1 MLSLSL
7 SLALVG
13 PLLAAAPLDLP
24 ADVLAT
30 AAETKDPEIWKRIL
44 FDVSG
49 TTLKKDPHPNRRQD
63 LRLDDAPRRYLGATR
78 SDFLALAERFLDG
91 PCRDD
96 ATVRALFAAIAL
108 RLEVDLPLA
117 VAAKLGA
124 GGGPKIRG
132 GSVLGLS
139 RGWDSRALAALDD
152 TAEKGDEPW
161 RSHARRATSAFAAD
175 REAAAEA
182 LLAHPKPNVREEAIL
197 LLTRLEAFDSAERIA
212 ARLSDEA
219 SAVREA
225 AAYAAETLLVV
236 AAEPRLREM
245 ARNSAEPIGVREVA
259 LVALATFALP
269 ESSPAFIEALD
280 ERHENLARLGL
291 HGLARLGDPG
301 TAARVAALLER
312 KGGPSAASVIE
323 TLGRLGWRDALP
335 RVRPFLESPELSTR
349 QAAIEAA
356 SRLTE
361 GAADVPLFLR
371 LLDDLDARVG
381 VEAWRAL
388 LRLGRDE
395 AVAPS
400 AWFLERDFAD
410 VEAMWHLS
418 LLLHPEAAPRLR
430 DTPLRRS
437 VYEGTLGGVVE
448 ALASETGVEIR
459 IESPLLRRGDR
470 RRVPLAPAERRLGP
484 ALRALDRENTTAIA
498 TADGAVRLLDRAE
511 AKHALLEALARR

>member
-13 PLLAAAPLDLP
+13 ATLAAAPLDLP

-30 AAETKDPEIWKRIL
+30 AAETKDPEVWKRLL

-49 TTLKKDPHPNRRQD
+49 TSLAKDPHPNRRQD

-78 SDFLALAERFLDG
+78 ADFVALAERFLDG

-108 RLEVDLPLA
+108 RLEVDLPPA
-117 VAAKLGA
+117 VAGKLGV

-132 GSVLGLS
+132 GGVRGLS
-139 RGWDSRALAALDD
+139 RDWDSRALAALDD

-161 RSHARRATSAFAAD
+161 RSHARRATSAFATD

-182 LLAHPKPNVREEAIL
+182 LLAHPNANVREEAIL
-197 LLTRLEAFDSAERIA
+197 LLARLEAFDSADRVA
-212 ARLSDEA
+212 ARLADEA

-225 AAYAAETLLVV
+225 AAHAAETLLVV

-245 ARNSAEPIGVREVA
+245 ARASAEPIGVREG
-259 LVALATFALP
+259 ALAALAAFALP
-269 ESSPAFIEALD
+269 ESSPAFLEALD
-280 ERHENLARLGL
+280 ERHESLARLGL

-312 KGGPSAASVIE
+312 KGGPPAASVIE
-323 TLGRLGWRDALP
+323 TLGRLGSRDALP

-349 QAAIEAA
+349 RASIEAV

-361 GAADVPLFLR
+361 GASDVPLFAR
-371 LLDDLDARVG
+371 LLDDIDARVRA
-381 VEAWRAL
+381 EAWRAL
-388 LRLGRDE
+388 LRLGREE

-400 AWFLERDFAD
+400 AGFLESDFAD
-410 VEAMWHLS
+410 DEAMWHLS

-437 VYEGTLGGVVE
+437 VYDGTLGGVVE
-448 ALASETGVEIR
+448 SLASETGVEIR
-459 IESPLLRRGDR
+459 IERRFLRRGDR
-470 RRVPLAPAERRLGP
+470 CRVPLAPAERRLGP
-484 ALRALDRENTTAIA
+484 ALRALDRENTAAIVA
-498 TADGAVRLLDRAE
+498 ADGAVRLLGRSDAV
-511 AKHALLEALARR
+511 AALLAELAGR